1 MRRFCWLF
9 FGLALALGALPAWA
23 SPDQEQALIEKANPH
38 IDKVLDPA
46 SDQATKARALRA
58 LHKIRQRMKKLVD
71 QDPNFT
77 KRSDTDEFRNMYE
90 EMAGFLAEQARE
102 LGIDLDAPA
111 SKPGKKPGTDADC
124 SSLPLPDYAAY
135 PDRDKDVK
143 AVRKAYEALKRH
155 LKTAQGDSFQDRAKW
170 LNQRDRLLE
179 NLVTAQIALAW
190 DAGGTPSVTER
201 VRLLEAKDKFVK
213 SLQEKRA
220 ADSQEQVLI
229 NRLAELHRLFNRS
242 KRDWAENGKA
252 QPNLLQLEAEAQRV
266 IKKIMALRKTSQAA
280 YRDYVAV
287 ARPMEKEA
295 RALFDK
301 QLERGIKA
309 INFKLGQQRQGH
321 RPFTLF
327 RPKTGHERELLNK
340 IIGKWLIRRLGI
352 MGASESVDWVD
363 WDKFTDFD
371 FSTGGAPG
379 GKCDKP
385 KKQPAPDK
393 PKAPYSESHYD
404 NPYSES
410 EAANPYGDD
419 KAAAPTVAK
428 PEKPEVVC
436 QGGGLIGNVNCV
448 TKRIEAQ

>member
-9 FGLALALGALPAWA
+9 FGLALTLGAAPAWA
-23 SPDQEQALIEKANPH
+23 SPDQEQALIEEANPH

-46 SDQATKARALRA
+46 SDKATKARALRE
-58 LHKIRQRMKKLVD
+58 LSKIRRRMKKLAD
-71 QDPNFT
+71 QDPDFT

-90 EMAGFLAEQARE
+90 EMADFLAEEARE

-111 SKPGKKPGTDADC
+111 SKPDKKPRTDAEC
-124 SSLPLPDYAAY
+124 SSLPLPDYSAY

-143 AVRKAYEALKRH
+143 AVAKAYEALMRH

-170 LNQRDRLLE
+170 INQRDRLLE
-179 NLVTAQIALAW
+179 NLITAQIALAW
-190 DAGGTPSVTER
+190 NAGGTPSATER
-201 VRLLEAKDKFVK
+201 IRLLEAKDKFAK

-266 IKKIMALRKTSQAA
+266 IKKIMALRSTSNKA
-280 YRDYVAV
+280 YQDYVTV

-301 QLERGIKA
+301 QLERGVEA
-309 INFKLGQQRQGH
+309 INFKLGQQGRGK

-327 RPKTGHERELLNK
+327 RPKTGHERDLLNK

-371 FSTGGAPG
+371 FSTGGAPD

-385 KKQPAPDK
+385 EKRPYPQPNK
-393 PKAPYSESHYD
+393 PYSESHYD

-410 EAANPYGDD
+410 GAANPYGDNEV
-419 KAAAPTVAK
+419 AAPTVAK

-448 TKRIEAQ
+448 TRRIEAQ